1 MKVFLS
7 WSGHKSHQVALALR
21 DWLPSVIQSVTPYVS
36 SEDID
41 KGARWSTDIAKEL
54 EDSSFGILCV
64 TKENLDAPWLLFEAG
79 ALSKMMEKGAVCPF
93 LFDLKMAEI
102 KEGPILQFQTTIYE
116 KEDIKKLLISLNKS
130 CGETGLKEDLLL
142 KSFDVWWPSLDEAL
156 KLIMSETED
165 SKTLTKRTTKD
176 DMLEEILELTRI
188 NQKILRSPET
198 ILPPEYIE
206 QVIRTKE
213 RMTTPRERRFLDEI
227 NMHLMETRHL
237 SIRMRDMVEFYKAEN
252 RPIDEDF
259 YVTYIRL
266 FDFLQQLQML
276 VDKWLHT
283 NMR

>member
-54 EDSSFGILCV
+54 EDSTFGILCV

-102 KEGPILQFQTTIYE
+102 KEGPILQFQTTVYE

-142 KSFDVWWPSLDEAL
+142 KSFDVWWPSLDDTL
-156 KLIMSETED
+156 KQIMSEKED
-165 SKTLTKRTTKD
+165 GKTLTKKTTKD

-206 QVIRTKE
+206 HIIRSKE
-213 RMTTPRERRFLDEI
+213 KVTTPRERRILDEI

-252 RPIDEDF
+252 RPLDEDF
-259 YVTYIRL
+259 YMTYIRL
-266 FDFLQQLQML
+266 FDFLQQIQML
-276 VDKWLHT
+276 IDKWFHL

>member
-64 TKENLDAPWLLFEAG
+64 TKDNLEAPWLLFEAG

-102 KEGPILQFQTTIYE
+102 KEGPILQFQTTVYE
-116 KEDIKKLLISLNKS
+116 KDDIKKLLISLNKS
-130 CGETGLKEDLLL
+130 CGDTGLKEELLL

-156 KLIMSETED
+156 KQIMSEKD
-165 SKTLTKRTTKD
+165 DGKTQAKKTTKD

-206 QVIRTKE
+206 HLIRTRD
-213 RMTTPRERRFLDEI
+213 RMIAPRERKSLEEI
-227 NMHLMETRHL
+227 NMLLMEIRHL
-237 SIRMRDMVEFYKAEN
+237 SMRTRDMLEYYKTEN
-252 RPIDEDF
+252 HPIDEDF
-259 YVTYIRL
+259 YMANIRL
-266 FDFLQQLQML
+266 FDYIQRMQML
-276 VDKWLHT
+276 IDKWIHMIT
-283 NMR
+283 K

>member
-64 TKENLDAPWLLFEAG
+64 TKDNLEAPWLLFEAG

-102 KEGPILQFQTTIYE
+102 KEGPILQFQTTVYE
-116 KEDIKKLLISLNKS
+116 KDDIKKLLISLNKS
-130 CGETGLKEDLLL
+130 CGDTGLKEELLL

-156 KLIMSETED
+156 KQIMSEND
-165 SKTLTKRTTKD
+165 DGKTQAKKTTKD

-206 QVIRTKE
+206 HLIRTRD
-213 RMTTPRERRFLDEI
+213 RMTAPRERKSLEEI
-227 NMHLMETRHL
+227 NMLLMEIRHL
-237 SIRMRDMVEFYKAEN
+237 SMRTRDMLEYYKTEN
-252 RPIDEDF
+252 HPIDEDF
-259 YVTYIRL
+259 YMANIRL
-266 FDFLQQLQML
+266 FDYIQRMQMFI
-276 VDKWLHT
+276 DKWIHMIT
-283 NMR
+283 K

>member
-64 TKENLDAPWLLFEAG
+64 TKENLEAPWLLFEAG

-102 KEGPILQFQTTIYE
+102 KEGPILQFQTTVYE
-116 KEDIKKLLISLNKS
+116 KEDLKKLLMSLNKS
-130 CGETGLKEDLLL
+130 CGDSGLKEELLL
-142 KSFDVWWPSLDEAL
+142 KSFDVWWPSLDETL
-156 KLIMSETED
+156 KKIMSEKED
-165 SKTLTKRTTKD
+165 GKTQTKKSTKD

-206 QVIRTKE
+206 HILRTRD
-213 RMTTPRERRFLDEI
+213 RMTTPRERRLFDEI
-227 NMHLMETRHL
+227 NMNLIEIRHL
-237 SIRMRDMVEFYKAEN
+237 SIRTREMLEYYKIEN

-259 YVTYIRL
+259 YMTNIRF
-266 FDFLQQLQML
+266 FDFIQQMQML
-276 VDKWLHT
+276 VDRWLHISAK
-283 NMR
+283 

>member
-1 MKVFLS
+1 M
-7 WSGHKSHQVALALR
+7 ALALR

-142 KSFDVWWPSLDEAL
+142 KSFDVWWPSLDDAL

>member
-142 KSFDVWWPSLDEAL
+142 KSFDVWWPSLDDAL